1 MFFFRRIH
9 YKIFVVIVIAY
20 VLQVVVSRSN
30 HIEISNAKKT
40 TEISNRFRQDLQEVV
55 VDTSERLSD
64 LISKGVEL
72 VDYVRPKWVR
82 KNAYCPY

>member
-1 MFFFRRIH
+1 M
-9 YKIFVVIVIAY
+9 Y
-20 VLQVVVSRSN
+20 VLQVVVLRWTN
-30 HIEISNAKKT
+30 IELSNAKKT

-72 VDYVRPKWVR
+72 VDVFGGFLSVQNGWEKRLPLKGL
-82 KNAYCPY
+82 K

>member
-1 MFFFRRIH
+1 MN
-9 YKIFVVIVIAY
+9 
-20 VLQVVVSRSN
+20 Q
-30 HIEISNAKKT
+30 IELSNAKKT

-72 VDYVRPKWVR
+72 VDFVSPKWVR
-82 KNAYCPY
+82 KTLIAPIKGILYRKA